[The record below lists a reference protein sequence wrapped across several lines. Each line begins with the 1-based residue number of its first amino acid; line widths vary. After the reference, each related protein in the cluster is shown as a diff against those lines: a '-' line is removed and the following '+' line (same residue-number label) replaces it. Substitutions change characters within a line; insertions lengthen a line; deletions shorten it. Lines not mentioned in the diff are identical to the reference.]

1 MLNHFAGYTEN
12 IIYTE
17 VMHLLPSSFNI
28 LICKRLNCNTG
39 LLLVNGSAFQNYVVI
54 MMIFAFIC
62 AIKNLTL
69 KHVIERLAFKG
80 LRRAAAF
87 LIVDFYQLL
96 VLAA

>member
-1 MLNHFAGYTEN
+1 MLNSFAGFTEN

-28 LICKRLNCNTG
+28 PICQGLNCNTG
-39 LLLVNGSAFQNYVVI
+39 LLLVNGSVLLRIMI

-69 KHVIERLAFKG
+69 KHVI
-80 LRRAAAF
+80 
-87 LIVDFYQLL
+87 Q
-96 VLAA
+96 